1 MSLSFKVD
9 FAKFCTKK
17 KKKKQ
22 TQMTLDFN
30 CTQTH
35 TKFSFLVY
43 FIRKQKRNGKLIF
56 LRSYFNFNFL
66 NSSANMTFRKYKI
79 IF

>member
-17 KKKKQ
+17 KKKKKQ

-30 CTQTH
+30 CT
-35 TKFSFLVY
+35 
-43 FIRKQKRNGKLIF
+43 
-56 LRSYFNFNFL
+56 
-66 NSSANMTFRKYKI
+66 
-79 IF
+79 